1 MVQSG
6 AIRSRLETLKHWSEP
21 ATLGLEGRWSEALNG
36 LTPMHPL
43 STDGSGS
50 ARKPGSRTDHQR

>member
-36 LTPMHPL
+36 WVK
-43 STDGSGS
+43 S
-50 ARKPGSRTDHQR
+50 